1 MTLGQKPAIAAGAI
15 ILFFFSGAA
24 ALVYEVLWMKEL
36 SLLFGNSAQAAAAT
50 LAAFFAGI
58 AAGNAYWG
66 RRSAEIARPLRAY
79 GLLELGV
86 AASAV
91 FYFGVLRAYDSIYGA
106 LFGLFEGTPVSFM
119 LIKFLLSFLLFFPS
133 AFFMGGTLP
142 IMTQFLVR
150 QKETLGRRASALYAI
165 NTFGAASGAF
175 AAGFILP
182 QALGFK
188 TSYLAAM
195 AATLLVAAVALLLSR
210 QEAAT
215 ASQPVHGHG
224 GETPRDRKEFA
235 GLDALQSTAF
245 SQQTMAALAGLSGF
259 AALGLQ
265 VLWIR
270 MFAQVL
276 HNSVYTYAAILSIFL
291 LALAL
296 CGAIAREAAR
306 RQLNPHWFTPL
317 LLTASGL
324 CVAASPI
331 LFHSLTGGGAYIGG
345 DADFVGYMVR
355 VVLIVAAVV
364 GLPATILG
372 VLLPY
377 LFKVAETGTRG
388 PGETVGTLVTINTLA
403 AIIGSVAAGFLLLGW
418 LGLWPS
424 LQLMAALYLAAALW
438 LVGERSP
445 KTRIARAAP
454 IVGVLALVT
463 VLDTNR
469 LPLVRIDPIEKK
481 ETLLKVW
488 EGADGTVAVV
498 RRDGYLRTKLNNWYT
513 LGSTGDMTTQQVQTH
528 LPMLLHKNPKRVFYL
543 GLGTGITAGAALD
556 YPVEKVVVA
565 EIAPTVIRASREFFG
580 EFTNGLYG
588 DPRVSVL
595 GEDGWNV
602 LRGAKEDFDLIISD
616 LFIPWKAGTGTLYT
630 IEHYETSKQRLRPGG
645 LYAQWVPLYQVTEEE
660 FASIARSMLQVFPSV
675 TLWRG
680 NFWAERPV
688 VALIGHRDATPLD
701 VDAPLMR
708 ASQQALAEHRSGKGD
723 TVPLIAHYAG
733 SMKVKDPVFANAA
746 VNTDN
751 RPIIEYRAPVNHRLE
766 KAGRAKWF
774 VGEQML
780 GFMADR
786 ADSAALASDA
796 YLSRLDPAWR
806 DAVQA
811 GYYFHAF
818 KMLQKWEDEDAPVA
832 EKAYRDL
839 LQRTAIEIGRPA
851 SLRPSRSPG

>member
-1 MTLGQKPAIAAGAI
+1 MTHGQKPAIAAGAI

-91 FYFGVLRAYDSIYGA
+91 FYFGVLHAYDSIYGA
-106 LFGLFEGTPVSFM
+106 LFGLFEGTPVFFM
-119 LIKFLLSFLLFFPS
+119 LIKFFLSFLLFFPS

-150 QKETLGRRASALYAI
+150 QKDTLGRRASALYAI
-165 NTFGAASGAF
+165 NTFGAASGAL
-175 AAGFILP
+175 AAGFFLP

-195 AATLLVAAVALLLSR
+195 AATLLVAAAAFLLSR
-210 QEAAT
+210 REAAT
-215 ASQPVHGHG
+215 PPQSVHGHSD
-224 GETPRDRKEFA
+224 ETPRHRKAFA
-235 GLDALQSTAF
+235 GLDALKSTAF
-245 SQQTMAALAGLSGF
+245 SRQTMAALAGLSGF

-276 HNSVYTYAAILSIFL
+276 HNSVYTYAAILSVFL

-296 CGAIAREAAR
+296 GGAIAREAAR
-306 RQLNPHWFTPL
+306 RQLDPHWFMPL
-317 LLTASGL
+317 LLTTSGL

-331 LFHSLTGGGAYIGG
+331 LFHGLTGGGAYIGG
-345 DADFVGYMVR
+345 DADFAGYMIR

-377 LFKVAETGTRG
+377 LFKVAETGMRG

-418 LGLWPS
+418 LGLWTS

-438 LVGERSP
+438 LVGEGAP

-454 IVGVLALVT
+454 IAGVLALIT

-580 EFTNGLYG
+580 EFTNGLYD

-595 GEDGWNV
+595 GEDGRNV
-602 LRGAKEDFDLIISD
+602 LRGVKEDFDLIISD

-688 VALIGHRDATPLD
+688 AALIGHRDATPLD
-701 VDAPLMR
+701 VDAPLIR
-708 ASQQALAEHRSGKGD
+708 ASRQALAEHRNGKGD

-733 SMKVKDPVFANAA
+733 SMNVTDPVFANAE

-751 RPIIEYRAPVNHRLE
+751 RPIIEYRAPINHRLE
-766 KAGRAKWF
+766 KAGRVKWF
-774 VGEQML
+774 VEGQML
-780 GFMADR
+780 EFMADR

-818 KMLQKWEDEDAPVA
+818 KTLQKWEDEDAPIA
-832 EKAYRDL
+832 GKAYRDL
-839 LQRTAIEIGRPA
+839 LQRTAIEIGRA
-851 SLRPSRSPG
+851 AALRPSRSPD